1 MALAFFN
8 ANALISK
15 SFVAIF
21 LIFFSRICIAL
32 PLCIHIRLFFL
43 FVFQKYKKKKMERGM
58 WKDVFCITYHGCV
71 VKVDHIIFA

>member
-1 MALAFFN
+1 MALAFSN

-43 FVFQKYKKKKMERGM
+43 FVFQKYKKKK
-58 WKDVFCITYHGCV
+58 WKEECGRMCFVLHIMDV
-71 VKVDHIIFA
+71 